1 MEIKSAHL
9 KSILKEMDGHKNIV
23 KVEGVSTSLLNDN
36 CKVLPIYNLKE
47 ISNDIMNEVVTKF
60 IEDNNDKIIE
70 MYKQSIIDKLNL
82 ISTSLNKEIKENN
95 EFLKKYTKEKS

>member
-1 MEIKSAHL
+1 
-9 KSILKEMDGHKNIV
+9 MDGHKNIV

-47 ISNDIMNEVVTKF
+47 ISDDIMNEVVTKF